1 MTRGVGQQ
9 GRHAW
14 RAGAAVLLLLLWLGK
29 LVTMGGT
36 ISTGGSFTAHES
48 LPAQAAHASPAPR
61 AESRLRLAT
70 YNIHWGMGAD
80 GVHDLERTAAVLKA
94 IDADIVILNEVDVNW
109 RRSGNADQAAYLAA
123 AAGYPHV
130 YFGPALR
137 TWASG
142 GLGVSLYGNALLS
155 RYPLQNA
162 RTVRL
167 PAGPGREP
175 RAAVAAEVD
184 LYGATLTVLGTHL
197 GLNRADR
204 LAQTARLVELAGA
217 RSGPVVLM
225 GDFNAQPWAPEIRQL
240 LAAGLVDAYDLAGD
254 PGPGPT
260 FPAANPS
267 ARIDYVFVSPDLAD
281 RVKAAGPWP
290 ADASDHLPVVV
301 DLTWP

>member
-1 MTRGVGQQ
+1 MGT
-9 GRHAW
+9 
-14 RAGAAVLLLLLWLGK
+14 AVLLLLLLWLGK
-29 LVTMGGT
+29 LVTIGGAM
-36 ISTGGSFTAHES
+36 STNGTFTTHKS
-48 LPAQAAHASPAPR
+48 LLAQEAHASPAPR

-70 YNIHWGMGAD
+70 YNIHWGLGAD

-94 IDADIVILNEVDVNW
+94 IDADIVLLNEVDVNW

-123 AAGYPHV
+123 AAGYPYV

-155 RYPLQNA
+155 RFPLQDA

-167 PAGPGREP
+167 PVGPGREP
-175 RAAVAAEVD
+175 RAAVAAEVE
-184 LYGATLTVLGTHL
+184 LKGATVTVLGTHL
-197 GLNRADR
+197 GLSRSDR
-204 LAQTARLVELAGA
+204 LAQTARLVELAAA
-217 RSGPVVLM
+217 RNGPVVLM
-225 GDFNAQPWAPEIRQL
+225 GDFNAQPGAPEIRHL
-240 LAAGLVDAYDLAGD
+240 LAAGLVDASELAGD

-260 FPAANPS
+260 FPAANPR
-267 ARIDYVFVSPDLAD
+267 ARIDYVFVSPDLAG
-281 RVKAAGPWP
+281 RVEAAGPWP